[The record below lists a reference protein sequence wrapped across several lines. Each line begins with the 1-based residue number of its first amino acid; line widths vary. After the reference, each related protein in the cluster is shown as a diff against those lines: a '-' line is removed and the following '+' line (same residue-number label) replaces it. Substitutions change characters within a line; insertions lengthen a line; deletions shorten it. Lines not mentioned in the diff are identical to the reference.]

1 MAADRSLH
9 QARTGT
15 LSVVLTALLTATALL
30 FASSASAAA
39 LEFCP
44 PGSGAGQ
51 CGSPS
56 SLRGLAVDSETGHL
70 YVADQGNNRIDVF
83 DEAGTFIFA
92 FGWGVDTG
100 AATLQTCTTA
110 STCQAGIAGSTPGQ
124 LDEPGRIA
132 VDNDPASPTL
142 HAIYVAEDKNHRVQK
157 FDATGAF
164 LWAVGSSGEAEGQLT
179 TGIFPGVGPGGVLYV
194 LDNPQV
200 IQVTFKHRL
209 QRFEPSGVEIPSQCF
224 PTEEAGKATGLAV
237 EAGGD
242 FWVAN
247 ILEGKGIHKYDASCA
262 PLLGGATIDSGLETN
277 FLALGGAGQLSEQR
291 EFKDERPGRYEVITS
306 YDASGNH
313 LRRFG
318 YDQLELESA
327 SSPEGLTGAPAGTF
341 VSVGNAGIRLLLEP
355 PPGPVIAPSSL
366 EASAQSVWAG
376 IGAEVNPEGKAT
388 EYEVLYVDQHSYETE
403 GGFASPNTRQSEALQ
418 LSAADFSIHSI
429 QEAIAGC
436 KPFSQKALEEGKCL
450 KPETKYRYLLKTE
463 NEDGESQAEGTFTTQ
478 KPIEV
483 RALYVSEVG
492 TDGITLNAEV
502 DPLGSPATGFFQ
514 YIDEAGYEAGI
525 RAAEEEGKTKEEAEA
540 QGRGFD
546 AAAEAPAG
554 AGKIDFGAGEGTVR
568 RRAQVYPLAPG
579 TTYRYR
585 LIATDNFAT
594 LSSETKS
601 FRTLAAHSPEAGS
614 CPANEAFRSGP
625 SASLPDCRAYELVSP
640 LDKGGSDI
648 RVLETNGH
656 EPAVL
661 EQSSESGDSLAFGS
675 VRAFGDAASAPW
687 TSQYIAQR
695 IAGAEWQTHSID
707 SPRIED
713 GTGSPLA
720 QADTEFKYFS
730 PDLCDTWQI
739 PYAEPPL
746 SAGALTGFHNLY
758 RRTDRLCGSEGYEAL
773 APRGKPGLAPGAGGF
788 VLELEGVSADG
799 THAIFRS
806 NGKLAPGGKAGSFQ
820 LYESV
825 RGASPRFV
833 CLKPGGAPVAG
844 GCTAG
849 SGPRA
854 ETRGTN
860 VSGAISKDGQ
870 RIYWTDEVEDKLYV
884 RIGGT
889 QTLDVSK
896 AAEDEAKAKG
906 SSFWG
911 AASDGSRAIF
921 TTGGRLYRFTLAGA
935 ETQLLAEGVIGV
947 MGMSEDANRV
957 YFASSKALA
966 AGAQEGKPN
975 LYLYEASGGGGGST
989 SFIATLAAGDVNF
1002 LVKAPVVVEPHQRS
1016 ARVTPDGLHAAF
1028 TSLAPLS
1035 GYDNADASTGEATK
1049 EVYLYQAA
1057 AKKLL
1062 CASCNPSGA
1071 RPRSVATEGTR
1082 FSARIPGFETQ
1093 MHAAHVLSDNG
1104 SRLYFESAD
1113 TLSPADS
1120 NGAVDVY
1127 QWEAPGAGSC
1137 KAASP
1142 SFSPQDEGCID
1153 LISSGQSPIDS
1164 RFVEATA
1171 DGRDVFFATLS
1182 SLLPQD
1188 YGLIDIYDARAGG
1201 GLPMPSAAASCEGE
1215 ACQSPPAPPNDPT
1228 PGSSSFEGAGNVNE
1242 AGAKPCKRGKVRRGG
1257 KCVKPKAHKKKA
1269 HRKHKRHAQRGRGG

>member
-1 MAADRSLH
+1 MKRSLLFVLL
-9 QARTGT
+9 ALAT
-15 LSVVLTALLTATALL
+15 LAAALAP
-30 FASSASAAA
+30 ASPAAA

-51 CGSPS
+51 CAVPTSFS
-56 SLRGLAVDSETGHL
+56 SLRGLAVDNETGRL

-83 DEAGTFIFA
+83 NEAGTFIFA

-110 STCQAGIAGSTPGQ
+110 STCQAGIAGSGAGQ
-124 LDEPGRIA
+124 MNEPGRIA
-132 VDNDPASPTL
+132 VDNDPTSPTR

-164 LWAVGSSGEAEGQLT
+164 LWGVGSSGEAEGQLT

-194 LDNPQV
+194 LDNPRV
-200 IQVTFKHRL
+200 SEFTFKHRL
-209 QRFEPSGVEIPSQCF
+209 QRFQPNGVEIPSQCIAA
-224 PTEEAGKATGLAV
+224 EAGEATGLAV

-247 ILEGKGIHKYDASCA
+247 LLQGEAIRKYDAGCG
-262 PLLGGATIDSGLETN
+262 PQLGGVAIDPGLLTR
-277 FLALGGAGQLSEQR
+277 FLSLDPGGDLFAKQR
-291 EFKDERPGRYEVITS
+291 ELKADGSGAYQVITS

-318 YDQLELESA
+318 YDQLGLEFPFE
-327 SSPEGLTGAPAGTF
+327 PEGLTGAPAGTF
-341 VSVGNAGIRLLLEP
+341 VSVGEAGIRLLLEP
-355 PPGPVIAPSSL
+355 PPGPIIAPSSL

-403 GGFASPNTRQSEALQ
+403 GGFASPNTRQSEALE
-418 LSAADFSIHSI
+418 LSASDFSIHSI

-483 RALYVSEVG
+483 RALYASEVG
-492 TDGITLNAEV
+492 TDTVTLNAAV
-502 DPLGSPATGFFQ
+502 DPLGSPATGHFQ

-525 RAAEEEGKTKEEAEA
+525 KAAEEEGKSKAQAEEE
-540 QGRGFD
+540 GRGFKG
-546 AAAEAPAG
+546 AAEAPAG
-554 AGKIDFGAGEGTVR
+554 AGKIDFGAGEGTVK

-594 LSSETKS
+594 LPSETKS
-601 FRTLAAHSPEAGS
+601 FRTLSAHSPEGGS
-614 CPANEAFRSGP
+614 CPANEAFRTGP

-661 EQSSESGDSLAFGS
+661 EQSSESGDRLAFGS

-687 TSQYIAQR
+687 TSQYVAER
-695 IAGAEWQTHSID
+695 SAGAEWQTHSIN
-707 SPRIED
+707 SPRAAPIYE
-713 GTGSPLA
+713 SVLA
-720 QADTEFKYFS
+720 QSDTEFKYFS
-730 PDLCDTWQI
+730 PDLCEAWQI

-746 SAGALTGFHNLY
+746 SAGALTGFVNLY
-758 RRTDRLCGSEGYEAL
+758 RRSDRLCGSEGYEAL
-773 APRGKPGLAPGAGGF
+773 APLGKPGLAPKTLFAM
-788 VLELEGVSADG
+788 ELEGVSADA
-799 THAIFRS
+799 THAVFRS
-806 NGKLAPGGKAGSFQ
+806 NGKLAPGGKAGSYQ

-849 SGPRA
+849 FGPRN

-860 VSGAISKDGQ
+860 VSGAISADGQ
-870 RIYWTDEVEDKLYV
+870 RIYWTDEVEERLYV
-884 RIGGT
+884 RIGGS

-921 TTGGRLYRFTLAGA
+921 SLGGRLYRFTLAGT

-975 LYLYEASGGGGGST
+975 LYLYEAGGGGST
-989 SFIATLAAGDVNF
+989 SFVATLAAGDVSN
-1002 LVKAPVVVEPHQRS
+1002 LVKAPVTFEPRLRS

-1028 TSLAPLS
+1028 TSLAPLA
-1035 GYDNADASTGEATK
+1035 GYDNSDATTGEATK
-1049 EVYLYQAA
+1049 EVYLYDAA

-1104 SRLYFESAD
+1104 TRLYFDSAD

-1137 KAASP
+1137 KATSP
-1142 SFSPQDEGCID
+1142 SYSPQDEGCIE

-1257 KCVKPKAHKKKA
+1257 KCVKKAHP
-1269 HRKHKRHAQRGRGG
+1269 KHSRHPRRRTR

>member
-1 MAADRSLH
+1 MKRSLLFVLL
-9 QARTGT
+9 ALAT
-15 LSVVLTALLTATALL
+15 LAAALAP
-30 FASSASAAA
+30 ASPAAA

-51 CGSPS
+51 CGAPS
-56 SLRGLAVDSETGHL
+56 SLRGLAVDNETGHL
-70 YVADQGNNRIDVF
+70 YVADQGNNRVDVF
-83 DEAGTFIFA
+83 NEAGAFIFA

-110 STCQAGIAGSTPGQ
+110 STCQAGIAGSAPGQ
-124 LDEPGRIA
+124 LDSPGRIA
-132 VDNDPASPTL
+132 VDNDPTSPTP

-164 LWAVGSSGEAEGQLT
+164 LWAVGSSGEAEGQFT
-179 TGIFPGVGPGGVLYV
+179 TGIFPGVGPGGIVYV

-200 IQVTFKHRL
+200 AEFTFKHRL
-209 QRFEPSGVEIPSQCF
+209 QRFEPSGVEVPSQCIAA
-224 PTEEAGKATGLAV
+224 EAGRATGFAV

-242 FWVAN
+242 FWVSN

-262 PLLGGATIDSGLETN
+262 PLLGGATIDSGTETN
-277 FLALGGAGQLSEQR
+277 FLALGGAGQLLSEQG
-291 EFKDERPGRYEVITS
+291 ETKDERPGSYQVITA
-306 YDASGNH
+306 YDAAGNH

-318 YDQLELESA
+318 YDEITRPPAPEK
-327 SSPEGLTGAPAGTF
+327 PEGLTGAAAGAF
-341 VSVGNAGIRLLLEP
+341 VSVGNAGIRLLVEP
-355 PPGPVIAPSSL
+355 PPGPIIAPSSL

-403 GGFASPNTRQSEALQ
+403 GGFASPNTRQSEQ
-418 LSAADFSIHSI
+418 LELSSADFSIHSI

-483 RALYVSEVG
+483 RALYASEVG
-492 TDGITLNAEV
+492 TDGVTLNAEV

-525 RAAEEEGKTKEEAEA
+525 KAAEEEGKSKAQAEEE
-540 QGRGFD
+540 GRGFKG
-546 AAAEAPAG
+546 AAEAPAG

-568 RRAQVYPLAPG
+568 RRAQVYPLAPA

-594 LSSETKS
+594 LPSETKS
-601 FRTLAAHSPEAGS
+601 FRTLAAHSPEGGS

-625 SASLPDCRAYELVSP
+625 SASLPDCRAYEFVTP
-640 LDKGGSDI
+640 LDKGGADI
-648 RVLETNGH
+648 RVLPTNGH

-661 EQSSESGDSLAFGS
+661 EQSSASGDRLAFGS

-687 TSQYIAQR
+687 TSQYIAER
-695 IAGAEWQTHSID
+695 SAGAEWQTHSID
-707 SPRIED
+707 SPRAAPIYE
-713 GTGSPLA
+713 SALA
-720 QADTEFKYFS
+720 QGDTEFKYFS
-730 PDLCDTWQI
+730 PDLCEAWQV

-746 SAGALTGFHNLY
+746 SAGALTGFVNLY
-758 RRTDRLCGSEGYEAL
+758 RRSDRLCGAEGYEAL
-773 APRGKPGLAPGAGGF
+773 APLGKPGLAPKTLF
-788 VLELEGVSADG
+788 EMELEGVSADG

-825 RGASPRFV
+825 RGAPPRFV

-849 SGPRA
+849 SGPRN

-870 RIYWTDEVEDKLYV
+870 RIYWTDEIEGKLYV

-889 QTLDVSK
+889 ETRTVS
-896 AAEDEAKAKG
+896 ATEG

-921 TTGGRLYRFTLAGA
+921 TIGGRLYRFTLAGA

-947 MGMSEDANRV
+947 MGMSEDASRV

-966 AGAQEGKPN
+966 PGAVEGKPN
-975 LYLYEASGGGGGST
+975 LYLYEASGGGGGAT
-989 SFIATLAAGDVNF
+989 SFIATLAAGDVNADS
-1002 LVKAPVVVEPHQRS
+1002 APIASPFGRTS
-1016 ARVTPDGLHAAF
+1016 RISPDGLHAAF
-1028 TSLAPLS
+1028 TSLAPLT
-1035 GYDNADASTGEATK
+1035 GYDNADATTGEATK
-1049 EVYLYQAA
+1049 EVYLYDAA
-1057 AKKLL
+1057 TKRLI

-1104 SRLYFESAD
+1104 TRLYFDSAD

-1127 QWEAPGAGSC
+1127 QWEAAGAGSC
-1137 KAASP
+1137 KATSP
-1142 SFSPQDEGCID
+1142 SYSPQDEGCIE

-1188 YGLIDIYDARAGG
+1188 YGLIDIYDAREGG

-1215 ACQSPPAPPNDPT
+1215 ACQPPPAPPEDPT
-1228 PGSSSFEGAGNVNE
+1228 PASSAFQGAGNVVE
-1242 AGAKPCKRGKVRRGG
+1242 APARPKCKKPKVKRRG
-1257 KCVKPKAHKKKA
+1257 KCVKPKHK
-1269 HRKHKRHAQRGRGG
+1269 KHKRHARLSRRAGH

>member
-1 MAADRSLH
+1 MSRSIRL
-9 QARTGT
+9 T
-15 LSVVLTALLTATALL
+15 LLTALTALAFFVFL
-30 FASSASAAA
+30 TGASAA

-51 CGSPS
+51 CGVSS
-56 SLRGLAVDSETGHL
+56 SLSLRGLAVDSETGRL
-70 YVADQGNNRIDVF
+70 YVADQANNRIDVF

-100 AATLQTCTTA
+100 AATLQTCMTA
-110 STCQAGIAGSTPGQ
+110 STCQAGIAGSAPGQ
-124 LDEPGRIA
+124 LDSPGRIA
-132 VDNDPASPTL
+132 VDNASGSPSQ

-164 LWAVGSSGEAEGQLT
+164 LWAVGSSGEAEGQFT

-200 IQVTFKHRL
+200 SEFTFKHRL
-209 QRFEPSGVEIPSQCF
+209 QRFEPGGVEIPAQCIAA
-224 PTEEAGKATGLAV
+224 EAGKATGFAV

-247 ILEGKGIHKYDASCA
+247 ILEGEGIHKYDASCA
-262 PLLGGATIDSGLETN
+262 PLLVGATIDAGTETN
-277 FLALGGAGQLSEQR
+277 FLALGGAGQLLSEQR
-291 EFKDERPGRYEVITS
+291 EPEDERPGSYQVITS

-318 YDQLELESA
+318 YDEITKPPAPEK
-327 SSPEGLTGAPAGTF
+327 PEGLTGAPAGIF

-418 LSAADFSIHSI
+418 LSAADFTIHSI

-450 KPETKYRYLLKTE
+450 KPETKYHYLLKAE

-492 TDGITLNAEV
+492 TDGVTLNAEV

-514 YIDEAGYEAGI
+514 YIEEAGYEAGI
-525 RAAEEEGKTKEEAEA
+525 RAAEEEGKTKAQAEEE
-540 QGRGFD
+540 GRGFEGAIEVPD
-546 AAAEAPAG
+546 VGAG
-554 AGKIDFGAGEGTVR
+554 ATGIDFGAGEGTVK
-568 RRAQVYPLAPG
+568 RRASVYPLSPG

-594 LSSETKS
+594 LSSQTKS
-601 FRTLAAHSPEAGS
+601 FRTLSAHSPEAGS
-614 CPANEAFRSGP
+614 CPANEAFRTGP

-661 EQSSESGDSLAFGS
+661 EQSSASGDSLAFGS

-687 TSQYIAQR
+687 TSQYVAQR

-707 SPRIED
+707 SPRAAPIYE
-713 GTGSPLA
+713 SALA
-720 QADTEFKYFS
+720 QGDTEFKYFS
-730 PDLCDTWQI
+730 PDLCEAWQI

-746 SAGALTGFHNLY
+746 SAGALTGFVNLY
-758 RRTDRLCGSEGYEAL
+758 RRTDRLCGEEGYEAL
-773 APRGKPGLAPGAGGF
+773 APLGKPGLAPKTLF
-788 VLELEGVSADG
+788 EMELQGVTPDG

-806 NGKLAPGGKAGSFQ
+806 NGKLATGGKAGSYQ

-849 SGPRA
+849 SGPRN

-860 VSGAISKDGQ
+860 VSGAISADGQ
-870 RIYWTDEVEDKLYV
+870 RIYWTDEIEGKLYL
-884 RIGGT
+884 RIGGS
-889 QTLDVSK
+889 QTLAVSE

-911 AASDGSRAIF
+911 AAADGSRAIF
-921 TTGGRLYRFTLAGA
+921 TLGGRLYRFTLAGT
-935 ETQLLAEGVIGV
+935 ETQLLAEGVVGV

-957 YFASSKALA
+957 YFASNKALA
-966 AGAQEGKPN
+966 AGAQEGEPN
-975 LYLYEASGGGGGST
+975 LYLYEASGGGGGAT
-989 SFIATLAAGDVNF
+989 SFVATLAGGDVN
-1002 LVKAPVVVEPHQRS
+1002 ATHGSVVLEPHQRT
-1016 ARVTPDGLHAAF
+1016 ARVSPDGSHAAF
-1028 TSLAPLS
+1028 TSLAPLT
-1035 GYDNADASTGEATK
+1035 GYDNSDATTGEATK
-1049 EVYLYQAA
+1049 EVYLYDAA

-1071 RPRSVATEGTR
+1071 RPLSVATEGTR

-1104 SRLYFESAD
+1104 TRLYFESAD

-1188 YGLIDIYDARAGG
+1188 YGLIDIYDAREGG